1 MMEHGMTKLLWT
13 EIDLDVIAQNMR
25 IIRDLSKSKEVAAV
39 VKADAYGHGSVALA
53 KTLLENGATRFAVAR
68 LDEAI
73 ELRHHGITAPIF
85 ILGYTDPARASEA
98 IAYNVDVCMYDYEEA
113 KIFSAEAVKQNSKVA
128 FHIAIDTGMERIGYR
143 PNSDSVAEIV
153 KISKLPN
160 VVLEGIFTHFCL
172 ADTTDKTF
180 THKQYQ
186 RFKWVCDELAKQN
199 VKINVHHCA
208 NSAAI
213 IDLPQYH
220 YDMVRAGV
228 IMYGMAPS
236 AEVDIKHTGLKP
248 AMSFK
253 CEVTLVKT
261 VNAGEGIG
269 YGHKYIADSKR
280 TIATIPVGY
289 ADGYTRLLS
298 GKAEV
303 LIHGKRA
310 KVVGNIC
317 MDQCMVD
324 VTDIPD
330 VKVGDEVVIFGTQ
343 GNECILADELA
354 DKLGTINYEI
364 TCMISRRVPR
374 FYLKD
379 HERVFYKSYLSDLAL
394 SMYNL

>member
-261 VNAGEGIG
+261 VNVGEGIG

-280 TIATIPVGY
+280 IIATIPVGY

>member
-1 MMEHGMTKLLWT
+1 MEHGMTKLLWT
-13 EIDLDVIAQNMR
+13 EIDLDVIAENMR
-25 IIRDLSKSKEVAAV
+25 IIRRLSRSKEIAAV

-53 KTLLENGATRFAVAR
+53 QTLLENGANRFAVAR

-85 ILGYTDPARASEA
+85 ILGYTDPARADEA
-98 IAYNVDVCMYDYEEA
+98 IAYNVDVCMYNYEEA
-113 KIFSAEAVKQNSKVA
+113 KIFSEEAVKQNSTVS

-143 PNSDSVAEIV
+143 PDSDSVNEIE

-172 ADTTDKTF
+172 ADSADKSF
-180 THKQYQ
+180 THEQYR
-186 RFKWVCDELAKQN
+186 RFKWVCDELAKRN

-236 AEVDIKHTGLKP
+236 AEVDILHTGLKP

-253 CEVTLVKT
+253 CEVTFVKQ
-261 VNAGEGIG
+261 VKAGEGIG
-269 YGHKYIADSKR
+269 YGHKYIADSTR

-298 GKAEV
+298 GRAEV

-310 KVVGNIC
+310 RVVGNIC

-330 VKVGDEVVIFGTQ
+330 VKVGDEVVVFGTQ
-343 GNECILADELA
+343 GDECILADELA

-374 FYLKD
+374 FYIKD
-379 HERVFYKSYLSDLAL
+379 HKRVFYKSYLSDLAL
-394 SMYNL
+394 SMYNI

>member
-1 MMEHGMTKLLWT
+1 MTKLLWT
-13 EIDLDVIAQNMR
+13 EIDLDVIAENMQ
-25 IIRDLSKSKEVAAV
+25 IIRRLSQSKEIAAV

-53 KTLLENGATRFAVAR
+53 QTLLDNGADRFAVAR

-85 ILGYTDPARASEA
+85 ILGYTDPKRADEA
-98 IAYNVDVCMYDYEEA
+98 IAYNVDVCMYNYDEA
-113 KIFSAEAVKQNSKVA
+113 RIFSAEAVKQNSRAV
-128 FHIAIDTGMERIGYR
+128 FHIAIDTGMERIGYK
-143 PNSDSVAEIV
+143 PDSASVAEIV

-172 ADTTDKTF
+172 ADCADKTF
-180 THKQYQ
+180 THKQYA

-236 AEVDIKHTGLKP
+236 DEVDIAHTGLKP

-253 CEVTLVKT
+253 CEVTFVKT
-261 VNAGEGIG
+261 VSAGDGIG
-269 YGHKYIADSKR
+269 YGHKYIADSQR
-280 TIATIPVGY
+280 VIATIPVGY

-330 VKVGDEVVIFGTQ
+330 VKVGDEVVVFGRQ
-343 GNECILADELA
+343 GEECILADELA

-374 FYLKD
+374 FYIKD
-379 HERVFYKSYLSDLAL
+379 HKRVFYKSYLSDLAL